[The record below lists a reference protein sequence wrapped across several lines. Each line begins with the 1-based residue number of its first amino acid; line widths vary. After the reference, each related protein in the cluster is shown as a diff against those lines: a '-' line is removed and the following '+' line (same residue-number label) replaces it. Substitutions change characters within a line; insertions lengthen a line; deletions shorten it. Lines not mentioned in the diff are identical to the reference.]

1 MAGAGSWV
9 KVPPSITFGISDCTD
24 LGVVPGRLA
33 LSVAF
38 ASDPSCGLSLGD
50 WSVLAVESFSGTLKR
65 GDVANVNFGE
75 AVDFE
80 GWLKTLSFCVDRV
93 VRVGNTT
100 EVSEGV
106 LVDPLAILTGKRA
119 DG

>member
-9 KVPPSITFGISDCTD
+9 EVPRSITFGNSDFTD

-38 ASDPSCGLSLGD
+38 SSDPSSGLSLGD
-50 WSVLAVESFSGTLKR
+50 WSVLAVEIFSGTLKR

-75 AVDFE
+75 AVDS
-80 GWLKTLSFCVDRV
+80 G
-93 VRVGNTT
+93 G
-100 EVSEGV
+100 
-106 LVDPLAILTGKRA
+106 
-119 DG
+119 